1 MQKSQAL
8 KKGFT
13 LIELLI
19 VIAILAILGSA
30 VVVVLNPAEILAQTR
45 DGTRI
50 SDLNTLRNAINTYLV
65 NTTESPLN
73 LGTCTGVGRGTA
85 AGTTPFVIGTG
96 TVVVPA
102 NPTLITNAG
111 WIDVTF
117 TSVSGGSPIS
127 ALPLD
132 PTNSTTYFY
141 AYMCAESISTG
152 YVFELNAK
160 MESTKFAGKMANAVD
175 GGNNASWYEMGTD
188 PGLDL

>member
-73 LGTCTGVGRGTA
+73 LGACTAGGRCTANPGAAAGPFATTTCATVTA
-85 AGTTPFVIGTG
+85 ATNITG
-96 TVVVPA
+96 T
-102 NPTLITNAG
+102 G
-111 WIDVTF
+111 WIDVNFGT
-117 TSVSGGSPIS
+117 VSGGSPVS

-132 PTNSTTYFY
+132 PTNSTTYLY

-152 YVFELNAK
+152 YVFELNTK
-160 MESTKFAGKMANAVD
+160 MESTKFAAKMTAD